1 MNVGPNTQGERV
13 RVRVGPREARGAKAL
28 YSYGKGYQNL
38 NQSQHVAICSLEA
51 LHCFQ
56 LKFARLQDLLSIV
69 QLLPLT
75 LMIRTTGRRVISIRL
90 RMISENVSD
99 KGELSQSS
107 LPAGSSRLKYEP
119 LDPERP
125 SIRLAILHP
134 GPAGSTI
141 RITLA
146 PAAFIE
152 RPRYE
157 ALSYTVLRPQS
168 LIPSGADKM

>member
-90 RMISENVSD
+90 RMIEVRASRSGKTLNSTCHP
-99 KGELSQSS
+99 SS
-107 LPAGSSRLKYEP
+107 WASRLYDQNHSCARCIYRTSE
-119 LDPERP
+119 
-125 SIRLAILHP
+125 IRSPILH
-134 GPAGSTI
+134 GIATS
-141 RITLA
+141 ITHS
-146 PAAFIE
+146 F
-152 RPRYE
+152 RC
-157 ALSYTVLRPQS
+157 
-168 LIPSGADKM
+168 